1 MFEELLQ
8 RFLYSLCTRPVTVHI
23 SNMKVFCL
31 YLSASHKPHCCL
43 MQQSTLFFLQILM
56 QDWYTV
62 HILIDLPL
70 VFQQVLIPVM
80 HIVLWQIKTASAN

>member
-1 MFEELLQ
+1 
-8 RFLYSLCTRPVTVHI
+8 
-23 SNMKVFCL
+23 
-31 YLSASHKPHCCL
+31 